1 MCVCVCVCV
10 CYFSEEVCVCVCVC
24 MCVCVCVCVCM
35 CACVCVCVCV
45 CVFGG
50 VLTQTGVFPVI
61 IRERPAFGATEGP
74 YRDFISAGSH
84 MLNLIT
90 STLYTLYTAL
100 LCSPTLHL
108 FN

>member
-1 MCVCVCVCV
+1 M
-10 CYFSEEVCVCVCVC
+10 
-24 MCVCVCVCVCM
+24 
-35 CACVCVCVCV
+35 

-50 VLTQTGVFPVI
+50 VLTQTGVFPVHI
-61 IRERPAFGATEGP
+61 CERPAVGATEGP
-74 YRDFISAGSH
+74 YRAPHLRDFISAGSH

-100 LCSPTLHL
+100 FCSTKLHL

>member
-1 MCVCVCVCV
+1 MCV
-10 CYFSEEVCVCVCVC
+10 CYFSEEEVCVCVCVC
-24 MCVCVCVCVCM
+24 VCVRER
-35 CACVCVCVCV
+35 
-45 CVFGG
+45 GG